1 MYRNENIKTQECIKK
16 NGMIN
21 KGNKDT
27 LTYEDLKKLDMDPYY
42 KMSKKETIDI
52 LSYMLSSVYYSI
64 SDDLCAPIFSK
75 TDRQELLNLTSKVLN
90 KLKTIK
96 Y

>member
-42 KMSKKETIDI
+42 KMSKKEKCTESRRLRS
-52 LSYMLSSVYYSI
+52 LSGG
-64 SDDLCAPIFSK
+64 FH
-75 TDRQELLNLTSKVLN
+75 
-90 KLKTIK
+90 
-96 Y
+96 